1 MVYRTQPIRP
11 LCTRCGELARGIC
24 GRCGRPLCGR
34 HRGTCCRKR
43 VPAPR
48 ATAAAAV
55 PAVQRQPEGELF
67 GVVLMLPLGLMGL
80 FWALISVIGLFLPLA
95 ALLR

>member
-11 LCTRCGELARGIC
+11 LCTHCGELARGIC
-24 GRCGRPLCGR
+24 GRCGRPLCRR
-34 HRGTCCRKR
+34 HRGACCRKR
-43 VPAPR
+43 VPVAR
-48 ATAAAAV
+48 AAAAV
-55 PAVQRQPEGELF
+55 AVPPAQRRPEGELF

-80 FWALISVIGLFLPLA
+80 FWALLSVIGLLLPLA